1 LWQRSERSFHFWPD
15 FSDLEA
21 PEVGTGVRPRRQLGL
36 LSVLLLAGVGFV
48 VFTVGRLLLFV
59 AQVSQ

>member
-1 LWQRSERSFHFWPD
+1 M
-15 FSDLEA
+15 
-21 PEVGTGVRPRRQLGL
+21 GTGVRPRRQLGL